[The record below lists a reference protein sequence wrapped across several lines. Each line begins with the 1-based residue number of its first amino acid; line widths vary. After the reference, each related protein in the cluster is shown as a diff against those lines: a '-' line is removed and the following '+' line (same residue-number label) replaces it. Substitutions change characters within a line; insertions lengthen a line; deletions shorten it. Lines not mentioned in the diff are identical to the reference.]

1 MWQAEV
7 GNIVEVLDF
16 DGCKSTFKGDIC
28 IIAGGDKSGLQ
39 PHLVS
44 LTNGDTYFPT
54 GSARVRLLE
63 AELIVKAYEGGN
75 KQ

>member
-1 MWQAEV
+1 MKITFNKELVGIPMWQAEV

-39 PHLVS
+39 PHFV
-44 LTNGDTYFPT
+44 
-54 GSARVRLLE
+54 
-63 AELIVKAYEGGN
+63 
-75 KQ
+75 